1 MSARGWG
8 HIPEL
13 RAQSEQRLH
22 SCPPPTP
29 PQATC
34 TLLPG
39 HPAWTTWASSR
50 TCVSSV
56 AVCCTSERGW
66 GPGGTWGA
74 DTGAMWALT
83 WLCLGSGAYSLTLQ
97 DLAVRALGLRA
108 LQEIS
113 SGMVLIHHNPQL
125 CFLQKVPWDSI
136 FRHPRQHLF
145 QTHNKAPEQC
155 GEDNPSPSAHGPQG
169 RAVGWG

>member
-1 MSARGWG
+1 MSGDGDPVGRGGG
-8 HIPEL
+8 H
-13 RAQSEQRLH
+13 
-22 SCPPPTP
+22 
-29 PQATC
+29 
-34 TLLPG
+34 G
-39 HPAWTTWASSR
+39 
-50 TCVSSV
+50 
-56 AVCCTSERGW
+56 
-66 GPGGTWGA
+66 GA

-155 GEDNPSPSAHGPQG
+155 GEDNPSPRAHGPQG
-169 RAVGWG
+169 RAVRWG